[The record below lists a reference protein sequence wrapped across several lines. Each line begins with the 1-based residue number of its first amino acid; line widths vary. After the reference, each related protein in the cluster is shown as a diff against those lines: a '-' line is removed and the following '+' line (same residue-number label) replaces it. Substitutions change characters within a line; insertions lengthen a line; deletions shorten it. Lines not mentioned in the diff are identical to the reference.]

1 MLEEELLVPLN
12 RVCLVNDDYTRQH
25 ATEAISE
32 LLTLKEIQVQF
43 LIWWKKRLLHVSDMI
58 SGF

>member
-25 ATEAISE
+25 ATEAIAE

-43 LIWWKKRLLHVSDMI
+43 LI
-58 SGF
+58 